1 MVASP
6 CFVSPLLWFHCSLR
20 FCLLSWISF
29 LFSSQISGKMI
40 GTLWVRIRILMPSQ
54 SKDTILQ
61 QSRHH
66 VVATCVP
73 SWAALLSHLR
83 PMLGYAGPH
92 LRKRLKQTKKH
103 LNNLHTIGEKTSPK
117 LFIETPFRCLLEPI
131 LASKQNKLDSG
142 WRPRAPRWI
151 KNGAR
156 MTILNST

>member
-83 PMLGYAGPH
+83 PRPYVRLCWTTFAKAIKTD
-92 LRKRLKQTKKH
+92 RKTFKIIYIL
-103 LNNLHTIGEKTSPK
+103 IGEKTSPK
-117 LFIETPFRCLLEPI
+117 LFLETPFRCLLEPI
-131 LASKQNKLDSG
+131 LASK
-142 WRPRAPRWI
+142 
-151 KNGAR
+151 
-156 MTILNST
+156 